1 MAIGSKQIGWSNE
14 SNLLWEISKKLDGII
29 TSLAPTPTTTTTT
42 TTAPPPNLT
51 LRIAPNTNFDI
62 PQYDRPTSSGNFTIE
77 WFAKMTADDNHPR
90 PWSIGSW
97 PDAAHA
103 VSIENG
109 ELFYWIGGNIVKSAT
124 VTNHIG
130 NWTHFCIMRYPVSPF
145 TNSDIGI
152 YINGE
157 LVGTIPSYNGAIP
170 TNGLPLYLGS
180 EGNDSLQNGLMSNFR
195 WNNTAVYDEA
205 GFTPPTSPL
214 TAVSGTKLLI
224 FQGSTLANEII
235 DQSETILPGDIV
247 NGTGVYNADNP
258 VGTQGSIQFGTV

>member
-14 SNLLWEISKKLDGII
+14 NNLLWEISKKIDGII

-62 PQYDRPTSSGNFTIE
+62 PSVNLGPPAPIVSDFTIE

-109 ELFYWIGGNIVKSAT
+109 TLYYWIGGVNVKQAT

-130 NWTHFCIMRYPVSPF
+130 NWTYFTIMRVGSF
-145 TNSDIGI
+145 I
-152 YINGE
+152 YIFQDGVQISFTE
-157 LVGTIPSYNGAIP
+157 FTDAIPS
-170 TNGLPLYLGS
+170 NGLPLYIGS

-195 WNNTAVYDEA
+195 WNNTAVYDEV